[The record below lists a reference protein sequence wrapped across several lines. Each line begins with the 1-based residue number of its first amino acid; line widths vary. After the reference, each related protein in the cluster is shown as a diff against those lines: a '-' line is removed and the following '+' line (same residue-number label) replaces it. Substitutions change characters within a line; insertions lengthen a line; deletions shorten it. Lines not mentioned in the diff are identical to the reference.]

1 MEGSEL
7 RVISGKVSLKHST
20 ELHGFAGGNAVCHA
34 LQCAMHYHAPCIAVC
49 HALPCAMHCC
59 VPCTAVCHA
68 PPCAMHC
75 YVPCIA
81 VCHALPCAMHCRA
94 PEQAMNPAYR
104 CAGRAGLF
112 PAPAGESLPLYLLHF
127 PWVKT
132 GLISTGVFEGFNP
145 SVAAQ
150 CPGGRAGFLLSFVFQ
165 DFPKGHRTR
174 MALLAARGCSLLP
187 CSTTHKEQS
196 REPPSIPSTA
206 PHGIPAH
213 RIPPTPPALH
223 CPPRDPQQGGGLQ
236 PGPGTS
242 ISSLFFYSTLL
253 YYFIFLE
260 ASPVSAC

>member
-1 MEGSEL
+1 M
-7 RVISGKVSLKHST
+7 
-20 ELHGFAGGNAVCHA
+20 
-34 LQCAMHYHAPCIAVC
+34 PCTAVC

-59 VPCTAVCHA
+59 VPCTAACHA
-68 PPCAMHC
+68 LPCAMH
-75 YVPCIA
+75 YRVPCIA

-187 CSTTHKEQS
+187 CSTKS
-196 REPPSIPSTA
+196 RAESPPAS
-206 PHGIPAH
+206 
-213 RIPPTPPALH
+213 PALH
-223 CPPRDPQQGGGLQ
+223 PMGYQHTASPPRPLHCTAHPGTLSKGGGLQ